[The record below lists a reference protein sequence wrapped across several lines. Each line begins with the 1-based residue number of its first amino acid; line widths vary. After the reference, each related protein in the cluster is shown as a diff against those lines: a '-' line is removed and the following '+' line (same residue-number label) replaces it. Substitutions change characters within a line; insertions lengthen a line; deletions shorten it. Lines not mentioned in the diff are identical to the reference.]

1 MSKFYSDRMFFCLDN
16 ADFRLFRS
24 LDTTAARLLV
34 SVPLGPLWQQVQ
46 GSAQWERFGVGVA
59 QFLSNASVHGLEI
72 RVAPSLSLNEDMLAM
87 VHVACTE
94 MKYSDHELLFVFR
107 TRYES
112 ILAKNG
118 VMQQSVSCPDLVI
131 FRTEHHELKSKVLR
145 APNPYRRYLGADMAE
160 LFLFQELEKISGL
173 RGPVRNQEWCYSMVL
188 GGLLFKYYMGLN
200 FGDDAQSG
208 PQEISLSEI
217 CERFS
222 VKRFE
227 DLRTLSFYSM
237 EHTKHTWVGFDD
249 DWSILRKAAL
259 VEQREGRPLCVA
271 VFHANLDDHRQACGL
286 GYAPVLHRLRQFI
299 NNVSYNSP
307 MVVA

>member
-1 MSKFYSDRMFFCLDN
+1 MFYLDK
-16 ADFRLFRS
+16 ADFTLFRS

-46 GSAQWERFGVGVA
+46 GKAQWGRFGVGVA
-59 QFLSNASVHGLEI
+59 QFLSNASIHGLEI

-87 VHVACTE
+87 VQVACTE

-112 ILAKNG
+112 ILAKSG
-118 VMQQSVSCPDLVI
+118 VMEQSVSCPDLVI

-249 DWSILRKAAL
+249 DWSILRKASCL
-259 VEQREGRPLCVA
+259 STMSILLNQDHGRPLCVA
-271 VFHANLDDHRQACGL
+271 VFHTNLDDHRQACGL

-299 NNVSYNSP
+299 NNASYNSP